1 LPKPLLN
8 LILKE
13 VKELMRDPKILVGT
27 VLMPLIMFGV
37 LGSVFSASISSTEE
51 AVKNLSLIV
60 VDEDGGVVSS
70 SFKSFLQSNPRFEV
84 KTYYIPSF
92 EEALKSLPELNAS
105 AILLLPKGLSDNVTK
120 GIPGQMK
127 MYVVFSS
134 LSVVEQGKASMLQS
148 MLEAYNKAL
157 SLQIISS
164 ELPSSNPL
172 FVSNPISSRY
182 YTYFKGNVADI
193 PPQLVASTISTQMMM
208 MPLVIMIMLMTTMT
222 MAATAVAIEKEAKTL
237 ETLLTLP
244 VNRLTILVGKLS
256 GSLFV
261 ALLGTVAYMFGFNYY
276 MNSLLGGFGGGQ
288 QTLDLS
294 SLGIT
299 VTPIGYVLLGIVFF
313 ISIVA
318 TLALAVS
325 FSVFSEDV
333 RSAQNSI
340 SYIYIIIIVPM
351 LLFMFID
358 INTLSLPAQ
367 IALYAIPFTHTMNA
381 TREILLGNYQSV
393 LFNILYLV
401 VFTVVILYIA
411 AKLFTT
417 EKVFTTK
424 FTLKRRS
431 AKKEL

>member
-1 LPKPLLN
+1 
-8 LILKE
+8 
-13 VKELMRDPKILVGT
+13 
-27 VLMPLIMFGV
+27 
-37 LGSVFSASISSTEE
+37 
-51 AVKNLSLIV
+51 
-60 VDEDGGVVSS
+60 
-70 SFKSFLQSNPRFEV
+70 
-84 KTYYIPSF
+84 
-92 EEALKSLPELNAS
+92 
-105 AILLLPKGLSDNVTK
+105 
-120 GIPGQMK
+120 MK

>member
-1 LPKPLLN
+1 
-8 LILKE
+8 
-13 VKELMRDPKILVGT
+13 
-27 VLMPLIMFGV
+27 
-37 LGSVFSASISSTEE
+37 
-51 AVKNLSLIV
+51 
-60 VDEDGGVVSS
+60 
-70 SFKSFLQSNPRFEV
+70 
-84 KTYYIPSF
+84 
-92 EEALKSLPELNAS
+92 
-105 AILLLPKGLSDNVTK
+105 
-120 GIPGQMK
+120 
-127 MYVVFSS
+127 
-134 LSVVEQGKASMLQS
+134 
-148 MLEAYNKAL
+148 
-157 SLQIISS
+157 
-164 ELPSSNPL
+164 
-172 FVSNPISSRY
+172 
-182 YTYFKGNVADI
+182 
-193 PPQLVASTISTQMMM
+193 
-208 MPLVIMIMLMTTMT
+208 

-340 SYIYIIIIVPM
+340 SYIYIIIIVPL

-424 FTLKRRS
+424 FTLKRRP

>member
-1 LPKPLLN
+1 
-8 LILKE
+8 
-13 VKELMRDPKILVGT
+13 MRDPKILVGT

-60 VDEDGGVVSS
+60 VDEDGGIVSS

-84 KTYYIPSF
+84 KTHYIPSF
-92 EEALKSLPELNAS
+92 DEAVGSLPKLNAS
-105 AILLLPKGLSDNVTK
+105 AIFLLPKGLSDNITK
-120 GIPGQMK
+120 GIPGQVK
-127 MYVVFSS
+127 MYVAFSS
-134 LSVVEQGKASMLQS
+134 LSIVEQSKASMLQS

-172 FVSNPISSRY
+172 FVSNPIAGKY

-193 PPQLVASTISTQMMM
+193 PPQLVASTVSTQMMM
-208 MPLVIMIMLMTTMT
+208 MPIVIMIMLMTTMT

-261 ALLGTVAYMFGFNYY
+261 ALLGTVAYMIGFNYY
-276 MNSLLGGFGGGQ
+276 MNSLLGGFTGDQ

-299 VTPIGYVLLGIVFF
+299 ITPTGYVLLGIVFF
-313 ISIVA
+313 VSIVA

-340 SYIYIIIIVPM
+340 SYIYIIIIVT
-351 LLFMFID
+351 LLLSMFID
-358 INTLSLPAQ
+358 VNTLSLPAQ
-367 IALYAIPFTHTMNA
+367 IALYAIPFTHTVNA
-381 TREILLGNYQSV
+381 SREILIGNYYSV

-401 VFTVVILYIA
+401 VFTLVVLYIA

-417 EKVFTTK
+417 EKVFTAK

-431 AKKEL
+431 TRKEL